1 MPKVLISDAMDSI
14 AEKIL
19 ISNKIDVDIKT
30 DFNAD
35 ELKDKISA
43 YDGLIIR
50 SVTKVTKEI
59 IENAKNLKIIGRA
72 GVGIDNIDLV
82 SAKEKKII
90 VMNTPGGNTNAT
102 AEHTLALLMSL
113 SRKISKADVSTHK
126 GEWAKKKLK
135 GNEIKGKT
143 IGIIGFGNVG
153 RRFAEICKVLGLKVL
168 IVSKSFTALKDQYPE
183 YSSCDLNEVLQQ
195 ADIISFHCKP
205 NTDGSSVIASKE
217 LDLMKKTAFIINTAR
232 GNLVS
237 EVDLCD
243 AIKANKIGGA
253 AIDVF
258 ETEPATNNALFG
270 LENVLLTPHIAAS
283 TSEAQ
288 IIVAEMVA
296 NQFVE
301 YFLNN
306 KVINEVT

>member
-1 MPKVLISDAMDSI
+1 MDSI

-19 ISNKIDVDIKT
+19 SLNNIEVDVKT
-30 DFNAD
+30 DFTVE
-35 ELKDKISA
+35 ELIAKIPL
-43 YDGLIIR
+43 YEGLIVR
-50 SVTKVTKEI
+50 SATKVTKKI
-59 IENAKNLKIIGRA
+59 IDNATNLKIIGRA
-72 GVGIDNIDLV
+72 GAGVDNIDLI
-82 SAKEKKII
+82 SAKEKKIL

-102 AEHTLALLMSL
+102 AEHTLALLLSL
-113 SRKISKADVSTHK
+113 SRKISKADTSTHK
-126 GEWAKKKLK
+126 GEWAKKNLK

-153 RRFAEICKVLGLKVL
+153 RRFAEMCIALGLKVL
-168 IVSKSFTALKDQYPE
+168 VVSKSFNDVKDEYPD
-183 YSSCDLNEVLQQ
+183 YDSCDLKNALVK

-205 NTDGSSVIASKE
+205 NFDGSSVINSKE
-217 LDLMKKTAFIINTAR
+217 LNLMKDTALIINTAR

-237 EVDLCD
+237 EVDLCE
-243 AIKANKIGGA
+243 AIKEKKIGGA

-258 ETEPATNNALFG
+258 ATEPATNNTLFG
-270 LENVLLTPHIAAS
+270 LENILLTPHIAAS

-288 IIVAEMVA
+288 VIVAEMVA

-306 KVINEVT
+306 KVVNEVT